1 MSAWFNPS
9 AISAYTLARTSQ
21 INGLFTAVQVAFDKL
36 PDPSL
41 IQQNRIG
48 YVVDAGTTNALAVA
62 MPITLAS
69 YAAGICLRVK
79 VLNSNTG
86 PATINVD
93 GLGAVAIK
101 RADGS
106 SLVGAELLAGS
117 VVDLTYDGTVFRLPP
132 VIVALTPGD
141 IATITAGLAA
151 NYEPKITAGSSGQY
165 WRYDKTWATL
175 DKTAV
180 GLSNV
185 DNVADANKPISTAQ
199 QNALNLK
206 LDISVGASTYF
217 PLSGGAV
224 TGNMTISGTL
234 GVTGTLSAVNNAT
247 VGGTLGVT
255 GTLTASGLVAAGSM
269 TIGGAAV
276 ATQSFVTTSYAPL
289 ASPALTGNPTAPTP
303 APGDNDTSIATTAF
317 VAALG
322 ALKADLASPT
332 FTGNPAAPTQ
342 AAGDK
347 STKLATTAF
356 VRTPG
361 IQSVTSA
368 ATVTPTF
375 ADDQVN
381 ITAQAAAL
389 NLANPTGTAQDGAGI
404 VIRIKDN
411 GTARA
416 ITYGTQY
423 RAFAAS
429 LPSTTIINKTLYLG
443 MIYNAADTKWDVV
456 SVIQEP

>member
-48 YVVDAGTTNALAVA
+48 YVVDTGPANALAVA

-86 PATINVD
+86 AATINVD

-106 SLVGAELLAGS
+106 ALLGAELLAGS

-132 VIVALTPGD
+132 VIVALTAGD

-151 NYEPKITAGSSGQY
+151 NYEPKITAGSAGQY

-180 GLSNV
+180 GLANV

-217 PLSGGAV
+217 PLAGGTISGNAAV
-224 TGNMTISGTL
+224 TGTL
-234 GVTGTLSAVNNAT
+234 GVTGTFSAVNNAT

-255 GTLTASGLVAAGSM
+255 GTLTANGLVAAASM

-303 APGDNDTSIATTAF
+303 SPGDNDTSIATTAF

-322 ALKADLASPT
+322 ALKADLASPA
-332 FTGNPAAPTQ
+332 FTGNPTAPTPSP
-342 AAGDK
+342 GDNDT
-347 STKLATTAF
+347 SIATTAF
-356 VRTPG
+356 VRTPA
-361 IQSVTSA
+361 IQSVA
-368 ATVTPTF
+368 NGATVTPTF
-375 ADDQVN
+375 ANDMVI
-381 ITAQAAAL
+381 ITAQ
-389 NLANPTGTAQDGAGI
+389 NTNFTLANPTGTAQDGAGI

-411 GTARA
+411 GTARTIA
-416 ITYGTQY
+416 YGSQY
-423 RAFAAS
+423 RGVGLT
-429 LPSTTIINKTLYLG
+429 LPATTVINKTLYLG
-443 MIYNAADTKWDVV
+443 MIYNSADTKWDVV
-456 SVIQEP
+456 SVAQEA

>member
-48 YVVDAGTTNALAVA
+48 YVVDTGPANALAVA

-86 PATINVD
+86 AATINVD

-106 SLVGAELLAGS
+106 ALLGAELLAGS

-132 VIVALTPGD
+132 VIVALTAGD

-151 NYEPKITAGSSGQY
+151 NYEPKITAGSAGQY
-165 WRYDKTWATL
+165 WRYDKTWETL

-180 GLSNV
+180 GLANV

-217 PLSGGAV
+217 PLAGGTISGNAAV
-224 TGNMTISGTL
+224 TGTL
-234 GVTGTLSAVNNAT
+234 GVTGTFSAANNAT

-255 GTLTASGLVAAGSM
+255 GTLTANGLVAAGSM

-276 ATQSFVTTSYAPL
+276 ATQSFVAAAILAALPAGVITIWSGSSAAIPAGWLLCDGTNGTPNLRDKFVVGAGTTYAVG
-289 ASPALTGNPTAPTP
+289 ATGGSANATLVSHSHTITITDPGHTHTANVTD
-303 APGDNDTSIATTAF
+303 PGHTHNLPGSTSSGGTIETQLGVNSTAF
-317 VAALG
+317 NG
-322 ALKADLASPT
+322 
-332 FTGNPAAPTQ
+332 
-342 AAGDK
+342 
-347 STKLATTAF
+347 
-356 VRTPG
+356 
-361 IQSVTSA
+361 TSA
-368 ATVTPTF
+368 ANTTGITVANVSNTTG
-375 ADDQVN
+375 
-381 ITAQAAAL
+381 ITASSNTQGSSGTNANLPPYYAL
-389 NLANPTGTAQDGAGI
+389 CYIMKA
-404 VIRIKDN
+404 
-411 GTARA
+411 
-416 ITYGTQY
+416 
-423 RAFAAS
+423 
-429 LPSTTIINKTLYLG
+429 
-443 MIYNAADTKWDVV
+443 
-456 SVIQEP
+456 